1 MSVQFFLISRK
12 TSDSTE
18 YCNDDPYEFIL
29 WWLVKYKTN
38 QDTEVFVVN
47 SGKNNFPKALM
58 TLRLE
63 LKSLKNQP
71 PLNLKSSRQYL
82 VDNYAKRVHDAV

>member
-58 TLRLE
+58 TE
-63 LKSLKNQP
+63 IGVEKFEKSTSPKLKEF
-71 PLNLKSSRQYL
+71 
-82 VDNYAKRVHDAV
+82 

>member
-1 MSVQFFLISRK
+1 M
-12 TSDSTE
+12 
-18 YCNDDPYEFIL
+18 
-29 WWLVKYKTN
+29 
-38 QDTEVFVVN
+38 VN

-82 VDNYAKRVHDAV
+82 VDNYVKRVHDAV